1 MSSLSDYLPLILTI
15 LYKPQLQDGVLLEN
29 HKSDWFSHDFLS
41 LIDNDCECAALET
54 EYHS

>member
-41 LIDNDCECAALET
+41 LIDNDCECTALET